1 MGEGGRGP
9 ELWLAILSWAE
20 IHYLPIPPHY
30 ITLKTGTDSRYYTV
44 FGVPVALQCM
54 LAAGDG
60 LPARMR
66 IGWNIMDVAYHS

>member
-44 FGVPVALQCM
+44 FGMPVA
-54 LAAGDG
+54 
-60 LPARMR
+60 
-66 IGWNIMDVAYHS
+66 